1 MVSLLNK
8 NSPLL
13 YLYVSHVFQISRG
26 KRTFLNREEKIF
38 ILIGFQQDTL
48 FFFYAVTERKR
59 WISIEIRS
67 YHSGLIVGVVHYL

>member
-13 YLYVSHVFQISRG
+13 YFYVSHVFQISRG

-48 FFFYAVTERKR
+48 FFFTLLQKER